1 LWWSVSVSVW
11 GELAVLALMGRP
23 GLGGGDRRRRGVGVA
38 NDLLCW
44 SLAAA
49 PLACC
54 PLGFAGHGSTNHLYS
69 RPQRRDAASATSSS
83 DGLTLMRTYS
93 PRPADIDRAW
103 YVVDA
108 QDEILG
114 RLASR
119 VAHILRGKHKPMY
132 APHMDVGDHV
142 IVINAAGVQL
152 TGSKGTQ
159 SLAYRHSGFPGG
171 LKSVPFARLLAESPD
186 KLVERAVRG
195 MLPKNSLGRSM
206 MGKLK
211 VYSGAEHPHAAQQPQ
226 PLPDHLA

>member
-1 LWWSVSVSVW
+1 
-11 GELAVLALMGRP
+11 
-23 GLGGGDRRRRGVGVA
+23 
-38 NDLLCW
+38 
-44 SLAAA
+44 
-49 PLACC
+49 
-54 PLGFAGHGSTNHLYS
+54 
-69 RPQRRDAASATSSS
+69 
-83 DGLTLMRTYS
+83 MRTYS
-93 PRPADIDRAW
+93 PRPTDIDRAW

-152 TGSKGTQ
+152 TGSKGSQ

-171 LKSVPFARLLAESPD
+171 LKSVPFARLLAESPE
-186 KLVERAVRG
+186 KLVEKAVRG
-195 MLPKNSLGRSM
+195 MLPKTSLGRSM

-211 VYSGAEHPHAAQQPQ
+211 VYPGAEHPHAAQQPQ